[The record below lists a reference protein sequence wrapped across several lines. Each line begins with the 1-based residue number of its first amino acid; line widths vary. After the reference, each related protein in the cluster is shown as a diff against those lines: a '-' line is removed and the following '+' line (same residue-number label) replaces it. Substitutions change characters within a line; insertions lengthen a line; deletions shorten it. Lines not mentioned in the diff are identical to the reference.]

1 MKGGFCIMEKNL
13 PVFKNND
20 ELPLTLNARD
30 VAGYLNISLSCAYQV
45 MNSRDFPVI
54 KIGKR
59 LIVTREHF
67 LEWIQS
73 AAGEII

>member
-1 MKGGFCIMEKNL
+1 MISSVKSECNKIQ
-13 PVFKNND
+13 
-20 ELPLTLNARD
+20 LTMNAKD

-45 MNSRDFPVI
+45 MNADSFPVL

-59 LIVTREHF
+59 RIVTKEHF

-73 AAGEII
+73 ANGDIL

>member
-1 MKGGFCIMEKNL
+1 MNENKL
-13 PVFKNND
+13 PEFKSND

-45 MNSRDFPVI
+45 MNANGFPVL

-59 LIVTREHF
+59 RIVTKEHF

-73 AAGEII
+73 ANGDIL